1 MLVHTHPV
9 LVKFPALHAY
19 RQHVPEFLVI
29 RYTLSTH
36 TTMHFCLYT
45 NCFHLLSLP
54 TPLKVVLWQAGC
66 ACMRIK
72 ENRGVC
78 SACIMRALHRE
89 GRRWCAIFTLDCH
102 LAYILLYLPPP
113 HHPLF
118 FPEVYGC
125 NCCDAGS
132 YSKLCTP
139 PSGYTVVHTHYAHAS
154 SAQQCTIYNTL
165 AVARAASK
173 SFKPA
178 SSIFSLST
186 KPQDKP

>member
-1 MLVHTHPV
+1 
-9 LVKFPALHAY
+9 
-19 RQHVPEFLVI
+19 
-29 RYTLSTH
+29 
-36 TTMHFCLYT
+36 
-45 NCFHLLSLP
+45 
-54 TPLKVVLWQAGC
+54 
-66 ACMRIK
+66 MRIK

-102 LAYILLYLPPP
+102 LAYILLYLPSPTIP
-113 HHPLF
+113 F
-118 FPEVYGC
+118 FLPEVYGC

-132 YSKLCTP
+132 YSELCTP

-186 KPQDKP
+186 RTKINHEKDFFLAVFRSGAHNNMCSSKLSWWRMQPKGVRSTVPEDLDDC

>member
-102 LAYILLYLPPP
+102 LAYILLYLPSPTIP
-113 HHPLF
+113 FFFLKSMVAIAVMLVLIVNCVPHPLDILLFTPITPTHPARSNVQYIILQLQHEPRARVSSRHQAF
-118 FPEVYGC
+118 FPCRPE
-125 NCCDAGS
+125 
-132 YSKLCTP
+132 P
-139 PSGYTVVHTHYAHAS
+139 
-154 SAQQCTIYNTL
+154 
-165 AVARAASK
+165 R
-173 SFKPA
+173 
-178 SSIFSLST
+178 
-186 KPQDKP
+186 